1 MKHLH
6 NIVLGLSL
14 VWAAPVAGEEGSVF
28 AALSLVEHGQEDF
41 LAARE
46 TLMMQLLAAADPEG
60 PTRAAVLL
68 DLSELHLAWM
78 MRPEAAGFLAALDN
92 ETLTDDAARRHRT
105 LTLALAL
112 LADDAGES
120 GDLGQAVSWSVGWA
134 EGQALRAAAFARLG
148 AADEAARL
156 MPRTV
161 EGLGA
166 LSPAIQ
172 AAVLP
177 DLLEA
182 ALAAEEWDV
191 AQALA
196 AQFPKH
202 AELRDGPAY
211 RFLLARASEVSG
223 DLLMA
228 FEGYVQA
235 AQGRDAF
242 AQRARLALVRMGRET
257 DTLPSEDA
265 LSLLKAA
272 RWSWGGDAL
281 AREGVTLLADI
292 AAEQGETDTALWA
305 LHNLKR
311 DASEEEVEALLTR
324 ARGIYGAFYA
334 AGAAGEIDL
343 GSFLEGH
350 ARISA
355 RWRFDPG
362 FVSHAMAVPQRL
374 LDTGMTALAAREFRA
389 LREMAE
395 TLEGVGA
402 NAPDAALL
410 ADLRRGEARALLAG
424 GQADAAVDL
433 LSGYADDQGA
443 EAEALLVEALARA
456 GRSDELAALRLRAQD
471 MDLRRSR
478 AVALYETEKWGSARL
493 AFLEMWEAHPQ
504 QFAFADATRL
514 TLAAYQVGDSETVAR
529 AATAFPSLAELPGW
543 AEIATGLGARP
554 AEEGP
559 LGSDVMRLSMESADR
574 ILNAVTKVTDVKES
588 Q

>member
-14 VWAAPVAGEEGSVF
+14 ILAAPVAGQEGSVF
-28 AALSLVEHGQEDF
+28 APLALADHGERDF

-46 TLMMQLLAAADPEG
+46 TLMETLLASTGKDDPAR
-60 PTRAAVLL
+60 THALL

-78 MRPEAAGFLAALDN
+78 MRPEAAGFLDALDA
-92 ETLTDDAARRHRT
+92 ETLSDDTERRHRT
-105 LTLALAL
+105 LALALAL
-112 LADDAGES
+112 LDSDTAEGGE
-120 GDLGQAVSWSVGWA
+120 LGQAVSWSVGWA
-134 EGQALRAAAFARLG
+134 QGEALRAAAFARLG
-148 AADEAARL
+148 ATDEAARL

-161 EGLGA
+161 ESLGT
-166 LSPAIQ
+166 LSPAMQ

-182 ALAAEEWDV
+182 ALAAEDWEV

-196 AQFPKH
+196 AEFPKH
-202 AELRDGPAY
+202 PELRDGPAY
-211 RFLLARASEVSG
+211 RFLLARASELSG

-228 FEGYVQA
+228 FEGYAQA
-235 AQGRDAF
+235 AQGRDVY
-242 AQRARLALVRMGRET
+242 AQRARLALVRMGRAA
-257 DTLPSEDA
+257 DVLPLEDA

-272 RWSWGGDAL
+272 RWMWSGDAI
-281 AREGVTLLADI
+281 ARDGVTLLADM

-305 LHNLKR
+305 LHNLQR
-311 DASEEEVEALLTR
+311 DASKEEAEALLER
-324 ARGIYGAFYA
+324 ARAIYGAFYT
-334 AGAAGEIDL
+334 AGAAGELDL

-350 ARISA
+350 ARIGT

-362 FVSHAMAVPQRL
+362 FVGHAVAVPQRL

-389 LREMAE
+389 LRELAE
-395 TLEGVGA
+395 ALEGVGT
-402 NAPDAALL
+402 NAPDATLIAK
-410 ADLRRGEARALLAG
+410 LRRGEARALLAG

-443 EAEALLVEALARA
+443 EAEALLVEALAQA

-478 AVALYETEKWGSARL
+478 AVALYETGKWGSARQ

-514 TLAAYQVGDSETVAR
+514 TLAAYQSGDSETVAR
-529 AATAFPSLAELPGW
+529 TATEFPSLAELPGW
-543 AEIATGLGARP
+543 AEIAGGLGARP
-554 AEEGP
+554 VEEGP

-574 ILNAVTKVTDVKES
+574 ILDAVTKVTDVKES

>member
-14 VWAAPVAGEEGSVF
+14 LLSSPATAEEGAVF
-28 AALSLVEHGQEDF
+28 APLSLAEQGGQDF

-46 TLMMQLLAAADPEG
+46 GLMTRLAEVSAPEDPA
-60 PTRAAVLL
+60 RAEVLL
-68 DLSELHLAWM
+68 GLAELHLAWM
-78 MRPEAAGFLAALDN
+78 MRPEAAGFLEALN
-92 ETLTDDAARRHRT
+92 AETLTGDAARRHRT
-105 LTLALAL
+105 LSLALAL
-112 LADDAGES
+112 LGGGAG
-120 GDLGQAVSWSVGWA
+120 GDLGQAVSWSVGWGQ
-134 EGQALRAAAFARLG
+134 GQALRAAAFARLG
-148 AADEAARL
+148 AVKEAARL
-156 MPRTV
+156 MPRTL
-161 EGLGA
+161 ESLA
-166 LSPAIQ
+166 DLSPAIQ

-182 ALAAEEWDV
+182 ALEAEDWEV

-196 AQFPKH
+196 AQFPGH

-211 RFLLARASEVSG
+211 RYLLARASEVSG

-235 AQGRDAF
+235 AQGRDAY

-257 DTLPSEDA
+257 ETLPGQDA
-265 LSLLKAA
+265 LSLLKTA
-272 RWSWGGDAL
+272 RWMWSGDAL
-281 AREGVTLLADI
+281 EREGAQLLAEV
-292 AAEQGETDTALWA
+292 AAEQGDTDTALWA
-305 LHNLKR
+305 LHNLLR
-311 DASEEEVEALLTR
+311 TAPEEEAEALR
-324 ARGIYGAFYA
+324 AQARAIYGAFYA

-343 GSFLEGH
+343 GPFLEGH
-350 ARISA
+350 TRISA

-362 FVSHAMAVPQRL
+362 FVGHSMAVPQRL
-374 LDTGMTALAAREFRA
+374 LDTGMTALAAREYRA
-389 LREMAE
+389 LREMAQ
-395 TLEGVGA
+395 TLERGGA
-402 NAPDAALL
+402 TTPDASLMAR
-410 ADLRRGEARALLAG
+410 LRRGEARALLAG

-443 EAEALLVEALARA
+443 EAEALLVEALAQA

-478 AVALYETEKWGSARL
+478 AVALYETGKWGAARH
-493 AFLEMWEAHPQ
+493 AYLEMWEAHPQ

-514 TLAAYQVGDSETVAR
+514 TLAAYQAGDSATVAR
-529 AATAFPSLAELPGW
+529 AATAFPALADLPGW

-574 ILNAVTKVTDVKES
+574 ILDAVTKVTDVKES

>member
-14 VWAAPVAGEEGSVF
+14 ILAAPVAGEEGSVF
-28 AALSLVEHGQEDF
+28 APLSLVEHGREDF

-46 TLMMQLLAAADPEG
+46 TLMTQLFAATDPDAPQRAAA
-60 PTRAAVLL
+60 LL

-78 MRPEAAGFLAALDN
+78 MRPEAAGFLAALDA
-92 ETLTDDAARRHRT
+92 ETLKGDAARRHRT
-105 LTLALAL
+105 LSLALAL
-112 LADDAGES
+112 LEEDAGAG
-120 GDLGQAVSWSVGWA
+120 GDLGQAVSWSVGWS

-148 AADEAARL
+148 AAEEAARL
-156 MPRTV
+156 MPRTL
-161 EGLGA
+161 ESLGA

-182 ALAAEEWDV
+182 ALEAENWDV

-211 RFLLARASEVSG
+211 RYLLARASEVSG

-235 AQGRDAF
+235 AQGRDLY

-257 DTLPSEDA
+257 ETLPGKDA
-265 LSLLKAA
+265 LSLLKTA
-272 RWSWGGDAL
+272 RWMWSGDDL
-281 AREGVTLLADI
+281 GREGAVLLAEV
-292 AAEQGETDTALWA
+292 ATQQGDTDTALWA
-305 LHNLKR
+305 LHNLLRSAPDDEADALRAQAR
-311 DASEEEVEALLTR
+311 D
-324 ARGIYGAFYA
+324 IYGAFYA
-334 AGAAGEIDL
+334 AGAAGELDL
-343 GSFLEGH
+343 GPFLEGH

-362 FVSHAMAVPQRL
+362 FVEHAVAVPQRL

-443 EAEALLVEALARA
+443 EAEALLVEALAQA
-456 GRSDELAALRLRAQD
+456 GRTDELAALRLRAQD

-478 AVALYETEKWGSARL
+478 AVALYETGKWGAARQ
-493 AFLEMWEAHPQ
+493 AFLEMWEAHPP

-514 TLAAYQVGDSETVAR
+514 TLAAYQAGDSETVAR
-529 AATAFPSLAELPGW
+529 AAAAFPALAELPGW
-543 AEIATGLGARP
+543 ADLATGLGAQPRG
-554 AEEGP
+554 EGP

-574 ILNAVTKVTDVKES
+574 ILDAVTKVTDVKES